1 MSRDR
6 NRSKGTN
13 PRVTAMVFT
22 RDGGV
27 WEMRKVEGLEI
38 HFVVEVTGLTDGMGE
53 RETKEFLEI
62 FLETLLGLEEWDCQS
77 STFLGQCLPTV
88 IMS

>member
-1 MSRDR
+1 
-6 NRSKGTN
+6 
-13 PRVTAMVFT
+13 MVFT